1 MTEVIVATNNKGK
14 FREIQEALKDLPL
27 KLVPLWELPEPI
39 KIVEDGNTYEE
50 NALKKARE
58 VAKRTGK
65 LSIADDSGLE
75 VEPLG
80 GAPGIHSAHY
90 AGEGAT
96 DRENNRKLL
105 EALRGLPLE
114 RRKATFR
121 CFIAAVDPVTGWEKV
136 VQGRCEGLILEEERG
151 NNGFGYDPLFFVPE
165 RGKTLAEMSLEE
177 KNSLSHRGRALQTLR
192 DVLKSYLSGRGAAW

>member
-192 DVLKSYLSGRGAAW
+192 EVLKSYLSGRGAAW